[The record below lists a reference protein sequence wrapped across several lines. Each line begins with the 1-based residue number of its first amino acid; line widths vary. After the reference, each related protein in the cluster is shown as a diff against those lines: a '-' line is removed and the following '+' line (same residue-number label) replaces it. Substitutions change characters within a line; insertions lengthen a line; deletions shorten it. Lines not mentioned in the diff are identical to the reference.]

1 MPPENPGQSSAGRKE
16 ETSMSILGLDVLA
29 RHREQQALRDAEQ
42 RRLAHIAR
50 TARHERRE
58 QRGGWLGNRALLAG
72 SAS

>member
-1 MPPENPGQSSAGRKE
+1 
-16 ETSMSILGLDVLA
+16 MSIMGLDVLA

-50 TARHERRE
+50 TARQERRE
-58 QRGGWLGNRALLAG
+58 QRGGWLGSRALLAG